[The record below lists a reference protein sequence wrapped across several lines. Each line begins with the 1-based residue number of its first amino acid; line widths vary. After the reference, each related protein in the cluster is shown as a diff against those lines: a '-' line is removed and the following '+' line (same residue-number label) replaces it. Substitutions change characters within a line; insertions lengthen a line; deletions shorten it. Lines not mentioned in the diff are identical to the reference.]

1 MPRRFV
7 KRNKRITKYKK
18 SVSYEDAKEVK
29 GSLISQHYP
38 RKKNQKKNSKSSKHP
53 RGGGIVVVFISSFFF
68 FSSLPGFNK
77 KKIIIKIKGERRE
90 IERREKEK
98 DPACPTFASRFE
110 VVVKLC

>member
-1 MPRRFV
+1 MTGILNHQFWVERGEKWRIDDPRRFV

-18 SVSYEDAKEVK
+18 SVSDEVAKEVK

-38 RKKNQKKNSKSSKHP
+38 RKKNKTKNSKKAQHQ

-77 KKIIIKIKGERRE
+77 KKQKKANEER
-90 IERREKEK
+90 
-98 DPACPTFASRFE
+98 
-110 VVVKLC
+110 

>member
-18 SVSYEDAKEVK
+18 SVSDEVAKEVK

-38 RKKNQKKNSKSSKHP
+38 RKKNQKKNSKKAQHQ

-68 FSSLPGFNK
+68 FSSLPGFNQQK
-77 KKIIIKIKGERRE
+77 KK
-90 IERREKEK
+90 
-98 DPACPTFASRFE
+98 
-110 VVVKLC
+110 